1 MIRSCEWHGTQ
12 AVEFTK
18 RDYTALLVPS
28 VGANLVRLAHTR
40 LGVEVLRTPSERE
53 HDEFL
58 RRPHVYGVPI
68 LFPPNRIADGRF
80 RFDGREYRFPITR
93 PEENNYHH
101 GILKSQPFAVS
112 KAVETPDEV
121 LIETRCYS
129 NAASDAIYRDFPH
142 AFKCK
147 ITYRLSA
154 EGLEQEVMFG
164 NKSDLPM
171 PVGVGFH
178 TPLNVPFAGGD
189 AADYQ
194 LRMAVGERF
203 ELNGRNLPTGRLLPL
218 DERFARLRA
227 PEGLQATGCEAIEAG
242 FLEQRRAGALLLSR
256 AAVVGHRC
264 AESARPRTVGIPL
277 DPAGRQVVDPLPV
290 VCEIIRNTGRH
301 ENRTRSLSGFEHGVS
316 FGDGAV
322 ATEGVASGGQGAAGR
337 DECRPEGNGVFPAP
351 AVAGGV
357 GRFFRSDRRRMGG
370 VRSGTVCRRT
380 TRGRTADR
388 VDGAAPC
395 GLRGVVYTLYRDRMA
410 VRRRGLGAGL
420 CHRSGAG
427 RAARCLRP
435 VGTAAGVLL
444 YGGGEPSFGAGDA
457 AVGDAQPRRIRSS
470 GLARRASPA
479 AACAL
484 CGCTGYFRGTIF
496 R

>member
-147 ITYRLSA
+147 ITYRLTA
-154 EGLEQEVMFG
+154 EGLEQEVVFF
-164 NKSDLPM
+164 NRSETRM
-171 PVGVGFH
+171 PLGVGFH
-178 TPLNVPFAGGD
+178 TPLTIPFAGGID
-189 AADYQ
+189 ADYVMR
-194 LRMAVGERF
+194 LAVGEEV
-203 ELNGRNLPTGRLLPL
+203 ELDGRNLPTGRRLPL
-218 DERFARLRA
+218 SAQFSKLRR
-227 PEGLQATGCEAIEAG
+227 EGLQVTGCGPIEAG
-242 FLEQRRAGALLLSR
+242 FTLREIDVDGKPFRGALVEHLRTGVRTCYEVDEQTTYWTLWNNGGQVPYCCPEPQTWTTNAPN
-256 AAVVGHRC
+256 AA
-264 AESARPRTVGIPL
+264 
-277 DPAGRQVVDPLPV
+277 DPAAEGFRAIDPG
-290 VCEIIRNTGRH
+290 E
-301 ENRTRSLSGFEHGVS
+301 SW
-316 FGDGAV
+316 
-322 ATEGVASGGQGAAGR
+322 
-337 DECRPEGNGVFPAP
+337 
-351 AVAGGV
+351 
-357 GRFFRSDRRRMGG
+357 
-370 VRSGTVCRRT
+370 RT
-380 TRGRTADR
+380 TFR
-388 VDGAAPC
+388 
-395 GLRGVVYTLYRDRMA
+395 LYA
-410 VRRRGLGAGL
+410 K
-420 CHRSGAG
+420 
-427 RAARCLRP
+427 
-435 VGTAAGVLL
+435 
-444 YGGGEPSFGAGDA
+444 
-457 AVGDAQPRRIRSS
+457 
-470 GLARRASPA
+470 
-479 AACAL
+479 
-484 CGCTGYFRGTIF
+484 
-496 R
+496 